1 MAAKNRR
8 VHEIAKE
15 LGVDS
20 KAIIAKCVA
29 EGITGLTTHM
39 SPVKA
44 GLEATIREW
53 FGTAQTG
60 AAVETAAKVDLAKAR
75 KPARRRKNDDGSD
88 AAGHDEGGVATAEH
102 AETGDDA
109 AHDRATDAPAA
120 TAPVAADA
128 PAATAAPA
136 TTTTAATPTANVT
149 TTAGTTETAAAPT
162 TTTTT
167 PAAPA
172 THAGTTATPPTTA
185 PSATAVAE
193 TPAAPVAPAAPP
205 VRPPVLPRGIPNV
218 PTRPPG
224 MGPPKVVAPPSNVPP
239 TNPATLKAHHS
250 PNAGRT
256 PLPAPPSVNAPPR
269 VPGVPLGGPRVA
281 PPAPAGTPTATP
293 RPPVVARGVPNV
305 PDRPAVAT
313 PPPAAIVPR
322 GPVGPMG
329 KPNVPDRPTVVKPGG
344 EMLQKPTGAVLRG
357 PKVVRIEKPEALE
370 PPRVRRSGPGGFNGP
385 NRGPAGQQQQQEAG
399 NAVPGIS
406 RSKGPARGRG
416 AGTAA
421 ANTDAEQPGK
431 QPAKRR
437 SLSVRRGRS
446 ADALPIGPTKFSA
459 QDIAELDAR
468 LNHATGFLKQ
478 RRRDMKKRENIPG
491 QAQGPVLTDGKI
503 EIPEPVTIKSLSSAI
518 GVKATDIIKYLFKKG
533 MMATINSA
541 LDNDTAMEVAMEY
554 EFDLVVIAEQ
564 TTEQEVIAGFDSREV
579 TDERR
584 RPAIVTV
591 MGHVDHGKTSLLDR
605 IRKAD
610 VAAHEAGGIT
620 QHVGAYRVT
629 VKGSDGKDK
638 TVVFLDTPGHE
649 AFTSMRSRGAK
660 VTDLCILVVSADDG
674 VMPQTIESIAHAK
687 AADVPVIVALNK
699 IDKAEATEANIRKIY
714 GQLAEHGLNPT
725 EWGGTTEVI
734 KVSATKGI
742 GITELMEMIEY
753 QAELLDLK
761 ADYGGT
767 ARGTI
772 IESEMRTGRGSVA
785 RVIVEQGR
793 LHVGDFIVAGRA
805 FGRVRDM
812 TDEYG
817 KAVTE
822 AGPATPLELS
832 GLDLIPD
839 AGENFYI
846 TDSLQHA
853 EDMAKTYRDTERH
866 RQLASQTKV
875 TLDNFAAHVEST
887 GLRELRIV
895 LKADVQGSI
904 EVLRKSLS
912 ELGNKEVG
920 VKVLHAAVG
929 GITES
934 DVLLADA
941 SDAVIVGFHV
951 TIPSVV
957 REVAEQRHVDVRL
970 YRIIYEVVD
979 EINKS
984 LEGML
989 EPEKKEE
996 EIGSA
1001 DVREVFRITKVGSVA
1016 GCMVSSGVINRNS
1029 KMRLIRDGAVITD
1042 NRSIESLRRVK
1053 DDVKEVRAGFECGI
1067 RLAGFDDIKPGDR
1080 LVSYNVLTIKRK
1092 LIEE

>member
-1 MAAKNRR
+1 MAKIRR

-20 KAIIAKCVA
+20 KAIVNKCVA
-29 EGITGLTTHM
+29 EGIPGVTSHM

-44 GLEATIREW
+44 GLEATIKEW
-53 FGTAQTG
+53 FGTAQAQAAATT
-60 AAVETAAKVDLAKAR
+60 AVETAAKVDLAKAR
-75 KPARRRKNDDGSD
+75 KPARRKKADGTD
-88 AAGHDEGGVATAEH
+88 VHHDEGGVATADH
-102 AETGDDA
+102 AETHEEP
-109 AHDRATDAPAA
+109 AHERAPAA
-120 TAPVAADA
+120 PAPAAPAPVA
-128 PAATAAPA
+128 
-136 TTTTAATPTANVT
+136 TPEVITH
-149 TTAGTTETAAAPT
+149 AGTTETAAPAPVST
-162 TTTTT
+162 VTA
-167 PAAPA
+167 PAAPEA
-172 THAGTTATPPTTA
+172 PAPVAPPAA
-185 PSATAVAE
+185 PVVPPAAPKAPVAPKPVATA
-193 TPAAPVAPAAPP
+193 PAAPVAP
-205 VRPPVLPRGIPNV
+205 VQ
-218 PTRPPG
+218 PG
-224 MGPPKVVAPPSNVPP
+224 SP
-239 TNPATLKAHHS
+239 LKAHHS

-256 PLPAPPSVNAPPR
+256 PLPAPPSVTAPHRPAVAAPR
-269 VPGVPLGGPRVA
+269 A
-281 PPAPAGTPTATP
+281 ATPAPGAPVAP
-293 RPPVVARGVPNV
+293 RPPVTPRGIPNV
-305 PDRPAVAT
+305 PDRPANMT
-313 PPPAAIVPR
+313 PPNVITR
-322 GPVGPMG
+322 GPVSPAG
-329 KPNVPDRPTVVKPGG
+329 KPNVPDRPSVVKPGG

-370 PPRVRRSGPGGFNGP
+370 PPRVRRSGPGGGFGGP
-385 NRGPAGQQQQQEAG
+385 GRGSNNQPMQQEPG
-399 NAVPGIS
+399 AVPGIS

-416 AGTAA
+416 AGSA
-421 ANTDAEQPGK
+421 ANQQNVDAEQPGK

-478 RRRDMKKRENIPG
+478 RRRDMKKRENVPG
-491 QAQGPVLTDGKI
+491 QALGPVLTDGKI
-503 EIPEPVTIKSLSSAI
+503 EISEPVTIKSLSAAL
-518 GVKATDIIKYLFKKG
+518 GVKAADIIKYLFKKG

-541 LDNDTAMEVAMEY
+541 LDNDTAIEVAMEHD
-554 EFDLVVIAEQ
+554 FDLIVKSLQ
-564 TTEQEVIAGFDSREV
+564 TTEETVIAGFDSREV
-579 TDERR
+579 TDLRR

-629 VKGSDGKDK
+629 VLGSDGKEK

-660 VTDLCILVVSADDG
+660 VTDLCILVVAADDG
-674 VMPQTIESIAHAK
+674 VMPQTIESINHAK
-687 AADVPVIVALNK
+687 AAEVPVIVALNK
-699 IDKAEATEANIRKIY
+699 IDKAEATEGNIRKIY

-753 QAELLDLK
+753 QAELLELK

-785 RVIVEQGR
+785 RVIVEQGL

-817 KAVTE
+817 KTIVE

-853 EDMAKTYRDTERH
+853 EDMAKTYREKERQK
-866 RQLASQTKV
+866 QLASQTKV
-875 TLDNFAAHVEST
+875 TLDNFAAHVESS

-951 TIPSVV
+951 TIPTVV

-996 EIGSA
+996 EVGSA

-1016 GCMVSSGVINRNS
+1016 GCMVSSGTITRTS
-1029 KMRLIRDGAVITD
+1029 KMRLIRDGAVITE
-1042 NRSIESLRRVK
+1042 NRAIESLRRLK

-1067 RLAGFDDIKPGDR
+1067 RLAGFDDVKPGDR
-1080 LVSYNVLTIKRK
+1080 LVAYNVLTIKRK
-1092 LIEE
+1092 LE